1 MKEQMH
7 WGSLNRISEIA
18 YQCLQIDREKRPSMC
33 VVVKKLKEAL
43 KVHEMIDGSPT
54 DFEETNRISHSP
66 PLEHNSD
73 EEDAMSVYLLGEKC

>member
-1 MKEQMH
+1 
-7 WGSLNRISEIA
+7 
-18 YQCLQIDREKRPSMC
+18 MC

-73 EEDAMSVYLLGEKC
+73 EEDAMSFYIPGVLRLKNTHTYTHIYI